1 MARAPRR
8 SMSTVRFTLNGRPVE
23 VRDLPGTTTLLR
35 YLRDHHGLM
44 GTKEGCAE
52 GDCGACTVAVLEP
65 RAGAGPSWRA
75 VDACL
80 LFLPMVHGKQVVTV
94 EGLQTPQGEL
104 HPAQEVVVGT
114 RASQCGFC
122 TPGVVMSLFE
132 ACYRDDLDASDP
144 VALDEQMAGNLCRCT
159 GYGPIRRAVAMV
171 AGQRPQDR
179 FEASLEG
186 AAPGAEPLSMQ
197 AGGQRYHQPGSLGE
211 LFELRAAHP
220 DAVLVAGG
228 TDLGLEVTQRHRHFP
243 VVLGLEAVEELRS
256 FRREPDAWQLGAGL
270 TLTRLGELMAGELP
284 ALTKLLRSFGAR
296 QIRNRGTLGGNLC
309 NASPVGDLAPLLLAL
324 DATAIAVGPSGERR
338 IPMRDF
344 FPAYRQT
351 ALAQDELL
359 LRVELPRPKPG
370 ARVGSYK
377 VSKRRELDI
386 SAVSAGMM
394 VLLDETG
401 CVQTIRLAYGG
412 VAATPVRALHTERRL
427 SGHPWTEAEVRGAL
441 DHLEQDFS
449 PISDHRGSARY
460 RRLLARNL
468 LLGFVL
474 EQADPDRE
482 PPAGFPTGTVDVP

>member
-1 MARAPRR
+1 MARAPRG
-8 SMSTVRFTLNGRPVE
+8 SMNTVRFTLNGRPVE

-35 YLRDHHGLM
+35 YLRDHQGLM

-65 RAGAGPSWRA
+65 RAGAAPSWRA

-94 EGLQTPQGEL
+94 EGLRTPDGAL

-132 ACYRDDLDASDP
+132 ACYRDDLDAEDP

-159 GYGPIRRAVAMV
+159 GYGPIRKAVASV
-171 AGQRPQDR
+171 AGQRPPDG
-179 FEASLEG
+179 FEAALEAASL
-186 AAPGAEPLSMQ
+186 PSEPVALH
-197 AGGQRYHQPGSLGE
+197 AGEQRYHQPGSLGE
-211 LFELRAAHP
+211 LFEIRAEHP

-228 TDLGLEVTQRHRHFP
+228 TDIGLEVTQRHRHFP
-243 VVLGLEAVEELRS
+243 VVIGLEALEELRC
-256 FRREPDAWQLGAGL
+256 FRRQPDGWLLGAGL
-270 TLTRLGELMAGELP
+270 SLTRLGELMAGELP
-284 ALTKLLRSFGAR
+284 ALHKLLRTFGAR

-309 NASPVGDLAPLLLAL
+309 NASPVGDLAPLMLAL
-324 DATAIAVGPSGERR
+324 DATAVAVGPSGERR

-351 ALAQDELL
+351 ALAEDELL
-359 LRVELPRPKPG
+359 LRVELPRPSPG

-386 SAVSAGMM
+386 SAVSAGM
-394 VLLDETG
+394 VVETDDEGRVT
-401 CVQTIRLAYGG
+401 VIRLAYGG
-412 VAATPVRALHTERRL
+412 VAATPVRAQHTERRL
-427 SGHPWTEAEVRGAL
+427 VGRPWTEDEVLGAL

-468 LLGFVL
+468 LHGFFL
-474 EQADPDRE
+474 EQADPQRE
-482 PPAGFPTGTVDVP
+482 PSDGFPTGTVDVP